1 MQSTVKEGRRQGR
14 QRKRWEDNIGE
25 WAGLEFAKSKR
36 AVENSEKNDK
46 TDCKIIC
53 GASTTLVVKEL
64 MMMMMMMIMMIM
76 TFTFTYP
83 LTAGVVGV
91 PQMTSQPVFYIF
103 LGSPLLSW
111 T

>member
-1 MQSTVKEGRRQGR
+1 MKEGRRQGR

-64 MMMMMMMIMMIM
+64 MMMMMMMIMMVISVM
-76 TFTFTYP
+76 SQQNETCVFVVPCEALYYIGLSFD
-83 LTAGVVGV
+83 TAH
-91 PQMTSQPVFYIF
+91 S
-103 LGSPLLSW
+103 
-111 T
+111 